1 MTSLDL
7 FKIVANP
14 TSETSYTTS
23 VTPDGSTVAV
33 GQRKISIGGPDFPG
47 EFFCLTVNGRN
58 VTSKGSHIPGVANEH
73 LAKFIAISSDGMKI
87 AVSSDISYFKIF
99 EYNPGNSSWNLTY
112 DTNVVINPNDHIN
125 QFYCDSDLRY
135 ICGVAGS
142 DLFFYKYDGTTW
154 LSVTPLSNGPTV
166 ISISDIIVTEPI
178 IASLYY
184 NGLFNYVTFTDP
196 SGLNVITD
204 ITKYHDGSTYLCT
217 NLNMNREGDHVA
229 VSYVTSSTYFVDIF
243 YLDGGSWILQETIN
257 MGSAGGFIGTIST
270 IFGHELTSNNRPKR
284 LGFSVYPPLNLPSL
298 ISGTEVYG
306 IYDYNLD
313 DEEYQQTFF
322 PIQKLANKGISSPT
336 LGTVLMT
343 ASDTFGLVSFP
354 FGTEGNIPGNL
365 LYERNV
371 TPRGYGF
378 ALFTVEPALSNRRH
392 YYTLASEEIAAPAVA
407 TGPNYLVLSLL
418 GIFSVFLSVI
428 IVAILIKFL

>member
-1 MTSLDL
+1 MASLDL

-14 TSETSYTTS
+14 TSDTSYTTS

-33 GQRKISIGGPDFPG
+33 GQRKISTGGPDFPG

-58 VTSKGSHIPGVANEH
+58 VTAKGSHIPGVANEH
-73 LAKFIAISSDGMKI
+73 LAKFIAISSDGTKI
-87 AVSSDISYFKIF
+87 AVSSNISYFKIF
-99 EYNPGNSSWNLTY
+99 EYNPGSSSWNLIY

-142 DLFFYKYDGTTW
+142 DLFFYKYNGTTW

-166 ISISDIIVTEPI
+166 ISISNIIVTEPI
-178 IASLYY
+178 IGALYS
-184 NGLFNYVTFTDP
+184 NGLVNYVTFTDP

-217 NLNMNREGDHVA
+217 NLNINREGTHVS

-243 YLDGGSWILQETIN
+243 YLDGGSWTLQETID
-257 MGSAGGFIGTIST
+257 MGSAGGFTGTIST
-270 IFGHELTSNNRPKR
+270 IFGHELTTNNRPTR

-298 ISGTEVYG
+298 ITERDVYG

-313 DEEYQQTFF
+313 NTEYQQTFF
-322 PIQKLANKGISSPT
+322 PLQKLTDKGISSPT
-336 LGTVLMT
+336 LGTVLMS
-343 ASDTFGLVSFP
+343 ASDTFGLVAFP
-354 FGTEGNIPGNL
+354 FGTEGNIPINL

-371 TPRGYGF
+371 TPQGYGF
-378 ALFTVEPALSNRRH
+378 ALFTVEPAISNRKH
-392 YYTLASEEIAAPAVA
+392 YYTSVSEEIAAPVVA
-407 TGPNYLVLSLL
+407 TGPNYLFLTVL
-418 GIFSVFLSVI
+418 GVFSVVLIVI
-428 IVAILIKFL
+428 IVAILVKFL